1 MKPACLITYLD
12 QSLWPHQEETMNS
25 MQGSIDAI
33 DAEEP
38 VNNKYLWNFP

>member
-1 MKPACLITYLD
+1 MASP
-12 QSLWPHQEETMNS
+12 EETMNS

-38 VNNKYLWNFP
+38 VNNKYS